1 MKKNILFSAI
11 LLSCIYNTSMSQ
23 SLEWV
28 QSIGGTGSVD
38 NYSIDVD
45 DFGNVYTT
53 GSLIGTA
60 DFDPSVGI
68 YNLTSGGSN
77 DIYISKLNPSGN
89 LDWVLNIGGNNSEV
103 AYSIHVDA
111 QGNVY
116 TTGMFTGTTD
126 FDPGIGV
133 FNLTSAGNFDVFI
146 LKLDSL
152 GNFIWAVNLGG
163 TDPEIGRSI
172 TVDVY
177 GNIYTTGSYS
187 GTADFDPGSGV
198 YNLSTSILPDIFVS
212 KLDAYGNFVW
222 AISMGG
228 NNSDGGNSIA
238 LDSFNNVYTTGS
250 FIGTADFDPGVGLYN
265 LTSNGDADMFISKLD
280 SSGNFI
286 WANKIGGISLELGRS
301 IGIDFLSNILIT
313 GLFQDTVDFDP
324 GTGIFNLFPPSGSE
338 TFVLKLSTSGNFIW
352 AKSIPAT
359 MGGSDRNMTLD
370 NSGNIYN
377 IGNFQGVVDFDTEAG
392 VFNLT
397 SNGDRDIFIS
407 KLDALGNF
415 IWAVNMGGVNADF
428 GLSIALLDS
437 NSIYSS
443 GAYSGTA
450 DFDPSINTVYLTS
463 AGTNDNFVLKLSQDT
478 TVGFLDIEKEVNI
491 SIYPNPTKNQL
502 FIGNSNQKINKIDI
516 VDYTGK
522 IVKTITTKLNII
534 NVDDLPSGIY
544 FIKFEGEENTFS
556 QKFIKQ

>member
-1 MKKNILFSAI
+1 MKKNILLTAI
-11 LLSCIYNTSMSQ
+11 LLLCIYNTSMSQ

-53 GSLIGTA
+53 GSLIGIA

-68 YNLTSGGSN
+68 YNLSSGGSN
-77 DIYISKLNPSGN
+77 DIYISKLNPSGS
-89 LDWVLNIGGNNSEV
+89 LDWALNIGGNNSEV
-103 AYSIHVDA
+103 AYSIYVDA
-111 QGNVY
+111 QGNIY

-313 GLFQDTVDFDP
+313 GLFQDTVDFDS

-359 MGGSDRNMTLD
+359 MGGSDRNMTFD

-450 DFDPSINTVYLTS
+450 DFDPSINAVYLTS

-502 FIGNSNQKINKIDI
+502 FIVNSNQKINKIDI